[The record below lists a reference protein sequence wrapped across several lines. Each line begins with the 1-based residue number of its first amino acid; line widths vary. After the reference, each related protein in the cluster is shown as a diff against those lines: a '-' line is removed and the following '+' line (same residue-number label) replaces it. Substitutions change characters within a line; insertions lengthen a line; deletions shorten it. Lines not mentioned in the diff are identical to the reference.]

1 MIPYIS
7 MPSLNL
13 GLLTIHPF
21 GIAVAAGLW
30 LSLTLADRRFARP
43 GLDSVVARQL
53 GAWILVGGA
62 VGAHLYSVLL
72 YFPDRIRTDPWL
84 LLRIWEDISSVG
96 GMLGG
101 VMGAAVYFR
110 MRARALTPDDRIRY
124 LDVVAFVFPFG
135 LALGRLGCALVH
147 DHPGVVTRFP
157 LAVSLQS
164 AAAQTYISDV
174 YAAAGRSLPVGFAQ
188 LGFHDLG
195 LYELGFLSLVVIPAF
210 LYLDRRRHAS
220 GFYLVAFS
228 VAYFPVRFAL
238 DALRVSDTRY
248 LALTPAQWAA
258 ALVLAVVPL
267 VAMGRRRARFAL
279 TGAVILATAWA
290 CWGGSR

>member
-1 MIPYIS
+1 MLPYVS
-7 MPSLNL
+7 LPSLHL
-13 GLLTIHPF
+13 GPLAIHPF

-30 LSLTLADRRFARP
+30 LSLTLADRRFARL
-43 GLDSVVARQL
+43 GLDSAVARQL
-53 GAWILVGGA
+53 GAWMLVGGA

-101 VMGAAVYFR
+101 VLGAALFFR
-110 MRARALTPDDRIRY
+110 TRARTLRPIDRPAY
-124 LDVVAFVFPFG
+124 LDVVVFVFPFG

-147 DHPGVVTRFP
+147 DHPGVVTAFP
-157 LAVSLQS
+157 LAVSLTS
-164 AAAQTYISDV
+164 AAAQGYIADV
-174 YAAAGRSLPVGFAQ
+174 YAAAGRALPLGFAQ

-195 LYELGFLSLVVIPAF
+195 LYELLFLGIVVVPAF
-210 LYLDRRRHAS
+210 LYLDRRRRAP
-220 GFYLVAFS
+220 GFYLMAFS
-228 VAYFPVRFAL
+228 VVYFPVRFAL

-267 VAMGRRRARFAL
+267 VAMGRRRARFAI
-279 TGAVILATAWA
+279 TGIVILATAWA